1 MLSQFLLESEQLGL
15 LDEIGL
21 ELEEGVGET
30 AQFGGGERERLFGG
44 GERLEVE
51 RVGGQGFYGG
61 DYARPK
67 RNNGNYGVYK
77 GFNYVNFI

>member
-21 ELEEGVGET
+21 ELEEGVGEP
-30 AQFGGGERERLFGG
+30 AQFGG